1 MKLLTLRIDEIT
13 PYENNPRHNDNAVDA
28 VAESIEQC
36 SYLQPIVVDEN
47 HVVLAGHT
55 RLKALKQL
63 EYESAQCIVLEG
75 LSEEQKKKYRYLD
88 NKTAEAAQWDLE
100 KLTLELDGLDM
111 GDLDFFNLA
120 NETFEVNAPI
130 EHTGAKEYEAEE
142 FDDEAFTY
150 ECPVCGFRFD

>member
-1 MKLLTLRIDEIT
+1 MRLLTLRIEEII
-13 PYENNPRHNDNAVDA
+13 PYENNPRHNENAVDA
-28 VAESIEQC
+28 VAESIQQC
-36 SYLQPIVVDEN
+36 TYLQPIVVDEN

-63 EYESAQCIVLEG
+63 EYDKAQCIVLEG

-100 KLTLELDGLDM
+100 KLTFELDDLDL
-111 GDLDFFNLA
+111 GELDFFNLL
-120 NETFEVNAPI
+120 NEPFEVNAPM
-130 EHTGAKEYEAEE
+130 EHEGVKEYDAEE